1 MAKDEHKLPDSGFIG
16 QLSGKDRKR
25 LATFGTYE
33 TVLPGK
39 HIVEQGKTHHSLF
52 VIVKGKLK
60 VYCHAH
66 GDIVKLAKLG
76 KGDTVGEMGMIRRG
90 DHPSS
95 ASAIAGKS
103 GALVWVLKRK
113 QFEAILAHD
122 PELGCH
128 FLRCLANELCSRLR
142 KYNEHL
148 LRREIDTRDKFLEMD
163 Y

>member
-1 MAKDEHKLPDSGFIG
+1 MAKNKKLPDSGFIG
-16 QLSGKDRKR
+16 QLSEKHRK
-25 LATFGTYE
+25 LIAKFGRYE

-39 HIVEQGKTHHSLF
+39 HIVEQGKAHHSLF
-52 VIVKGKLK
+52 VIVKGTLR

-76 KGDTVGEMGMIRRG
+76 RGETVGEMGMIRRG
-90 DHPSS
+90 EHPSS
-95 ASAIAGKS
+95 ASAVAGKN

-113 QFEAILAHD
+113 EFEAVLEDD

-148 LRREIDTRDKFLEMD
+148 LRRKIDTQDKFLDMD

>member
-1 MAKDEHKLPDSGFIG
+1 MAKNEELPDSGFIG
-16 QLSGKDRKR
+16 QLSGKHRDR
-25 LATFGTYE
+25 LAKFGTYE
-33 TVLPGK
+33 TVLPGE
-39 HIVEQGKTHHSLF
+39 HVVEQGKTHHALF
-52 VIVKGKLK
+52 VIVKGRLK

-90 DHPSS
+90 DFASS
-95 ASAIAGKS
+95 ASAVAGKS

-113 QFEAILAHD
+113 EFEAVLVDD
-122 PELGCH
+122 PKLGCH

-148 LRREIDTRDKFLEMD
+148 LRRKIDSQDKFLDMD